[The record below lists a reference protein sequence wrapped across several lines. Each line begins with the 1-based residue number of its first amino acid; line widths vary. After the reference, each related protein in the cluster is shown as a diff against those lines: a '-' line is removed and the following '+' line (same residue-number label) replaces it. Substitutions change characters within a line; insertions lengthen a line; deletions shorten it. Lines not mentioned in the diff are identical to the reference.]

1 MTSQVAMKAGFHEG
15 SVAQVQSTTYI
26 ACYLADAIAG
36 CLEPFDPE
44 VKSVLV
50 YMKRTVLCS
59 EGDQASKC
67 VPVLLNVIGRENF
80 SLL

>member
-15 SVAQVQSTTYI
+15 SVAQVSVYYNIT
-26 ACYLADAIAG
+26 CYLADAIAG

-50 YMKRTVLCS
+50 YVRRAVLCS
-59 EGDQASKC
+59 K
-67 VPVLLNVIGRENF
+67 
-80 SLL
+80 

>member
-15 SVAQVQSTTYI
+15 SVAQVSVYYNI

-36 CLEPFDPE
+36 CLKPFDPE

-50 YMKRTVLCS
+50 YMK
-59 EGDQASKC
+59 
-67 VPVLLNVIGRENF
+67 
-80 SLL
+80 